1 MKKQCTHCKP
11 TKHYDDFGYRQ
22 VKGRT
27 YVQPWC
33 RICRGARGKI
43 KSSLKEVTKADRER
57 LAAIFKSEYPLDQ
70 NKRSE
75 KYMRDKLVKRY
86 QRETVSA

>member
-1 MKKQCTHCKP
+1 MKKQCTHCKL

-33 RICRGARGKI
+33 RICRGAHEYQIRIDTCEHCEKV
-43 KSSLKEVTKADRER
+43 EVYHNFMVTRSV
-57 LAAIFKSEYPLDQ
+57 SEVI
-70 NKRSE
+70 E
-75 KYMRDKLVKRY
+75 G
-86 QRETVSA
+86 